1 MIATS
6 QDKQNEL
13 IQELEKIKTIVKQ
26 ILVDV
31 SQQVNHQINQNLL
44 NMPLNYEVITREW
57 KNILTKIT
65 QPAQKSN
72 EENFGKNYSQISKSI
87 LRNLGKFGFRTF
99 VWKIVHSVKL
109 SQFLNIRDRMNVLYY
124 THYVSQA
131 TIMGLVEID

>member
-99 VWKIVHSVKL
+99 VWKIGENRTFCKVESVL
-109 SQFLNIRDRMNVLYY
+109 EY
-124 THYVSQA
+124 
-131 TIMGLVEID
+131 

>member
-72 EENFGKNYSQISKSI
+72 EEKFGKNYSQTSKSI

-124 THYVSQA
+124 TH
-131 TIMGLVEID
+131 